1 MNLHTKLFLLALMSA
16 TSAAN
21 LAAAEAQPNANQRI
35 LIEANVKP
43 KAVDDKVSA
52 QPEKAEHA
60 ELVEEYRRNGQ
71 VYQTKITP
79 SIGAPYFIDA
89 ENNRDQFK
97 KTEAY
102 ENSKPAMWS
111 LKQF

>member
-1 MNLHTKLFLLALMSA
+1 MILTKKRFLLIFMCAASV
-16 TSAAN
+16 AN
-21 LAAAEAQPNANQRI
+21 LAAAETQPNANQRI
-35 LIEANVKP
+35 LIEDNVKP
-43 KAVDDKVSA
+43 KALDDKVSI
-52 QPEKAEHA
+52 QSEKFEHA

-79 SIGAPYFIDA
+79 SIGAPYFIET
-89 ENNRDQFK
+89 ENHRDQFK
-97 KTEAY
+97 KNDIY

>member
-1 MNLHTKLFLLALMSA
+1 MNHNTKLFLLALMCAS
-16 TSAAN
+16 SAAN
-21 LAAAEAQPNANQRI
+21 LAVAESHANQRI
-35 LIEANVKP
+35 LIESNVTP
-43 KAVDDKVSA
+43 KAADEKVSA
-52 QPEKAEHA
+52 QSENPEHV

-79 SIGAPYFIDA
+79 SIGAPYFIDT

-97 KTEAY
+97 KTEVY

>member
-1 MNLHTKLFLLALMSA
+1 MNHATKRFLLIFMCAA
-16 TSAAN
+16 SAAN
-21 LAAAEAQPNANQRI
+21 LAAEAQPNANQRI
-35 LIEANVKP
+35 LTEANVNP

-97 KTEAY
+97 KTEVY
-102 ENSKPAMWS
+102 ENSKPAMWL

>member
-1 MNLHTKLFLLALMSA
+1 MNHATKHFLLIFMCA
-16 TSAAN
+16 SAAN
-21 LAAAEAQPNANQRI
+21 LAAEAQPNASQRI
-35 LIEANVKP
+35 LIEANVNP
-43 KAVDDKVSA
+43 KAVDDKVST
-52 QPEKAEHA
+52 QPENTEHA
-60 ELVEEYRRNGQ
+60 ELIEEYRRNGQ

-97 KTEAY
+97 KTEVY
-102 ENSKPAMWS
+102 ENSKPAMWL